1 MDPIV
6 LYTHVKNQ
14 EDPQSCF
21 GEKAKKVKKKQT
33 RQVYNGP
40 WVVKFISAD
49 RKQFLVKNDF

>member
-6 LYTHVKNQ
+6 LYTHAKNQ

-21 GEKAKKVKKKQT
+21 GEKAKKVLKKT